1 MNATAIIVVGS
12 NYVGVDRHPDKC
24 PLCHK
29 SVVPAFKAAEKIA
42 DQRITVQ
49 AVFQCPNGSCNE
61 LFIATYLADR
71 DGGLELS
78 DCNPKNLIAPELPDS
93 MKEISK
99 SFCEIY
105 TEANKAEQL
114 GLLQACGPAYRKSLE
129 FLIKDYLISLQPQEA
144 SNIRKSFLG
153 ECISSFVTDHR
164 IKQIATRA
172 VWLGNDEVHY
182 ERRWVDK
189 DLNDLK
195 ALIRLTM
202 HWIEQER
209 LTGEILSSMPRG
221 R

>member
-1 MNATAIIVVGS
+1 MVNPTGVIVLGS
-12 NYVGVDRHPDKC
+12 SYVGVDRHPDAC
-24 PLCHK
+24 PICHR
-29 SVVPAFKAAEKIA
+29 SVIPVFKVAEKIG
-42 DQRITVQ
+42 DEPITVQ
-49 AVFQCPNGSCNE
+49 AVFQCPNGSCHE
-61 LFIATYLADR
+61 LFIATYIADR
-71 DGGLELS
+71 EGLELS
-78 DCNPKNLIAPELPDS
+78 DCNPKNIIAADLPPS
-93 MKEISK
+93 MQEISQ

-105 TEANKAEQL
+105 SEANKAEQL
-114 GLLQACGPAYRKSLE
+114 GLLQVCGPAYRKSLE
-129 FLIKDYLISLQPQEA
+129 FLVKDYLISLQPQEA
-144 SNIRKSFLG
+144 SKIKKSLLG
-153 ECISSFVTDHR
+153 DCISNFVADHR
-164 IKQIATRA
+164 IKQIANRA